1 MTQLSRQNWTRI
13 ARNVAKAQS
22 KIANDLLDVAEA
34 EGTGEVAGPQEVVD
48 AIEVIVDQLEEVQAA
63 IPAEAAGGEPVVE
76 APVGEVEAP
85 IEEVEAPV
93 EEEEEEEYVAKLK
106 SQVAALTHKVTAQER
121 ERLAQAYSELF
132 DDIKVAQV
140 KFDEVIRSPEPTS
153 TWQGKIAAIENYRNE
168 TKTNSSYAVAP
179 TTSGFLSR
187 SKIAKLNGG
196 GLEHLL
202 RWLLDSFP
210 LELSRERQ

>member
-1 MTQLSRQNWTRI
+1 MTKLSRQNWTRI

-34 EGTGEVAGPQEVVD
+34 EGNGEVAGPQEVVD

-63 IPAEAAGGEPVVE
+63 IPAEASGDELGVE
-76 APVGEVEAP
+76 APVEELGE
-85 IEEVEAPV
+85 EEVEAPV
-93 EEEEEEEYVAKLK
+93 EEVEAPVVEEEEEEEEYVAKLK
-106 SQVAALTHKVTAQER
+106 SQVAVLTRKVGAQER

-140 KFDEVIRSPEPTS
+140 KFDEVIRSSEPNRS
-153 TWQGKIAAIENYRNE
+153 WQGKIAAIENYRNE
-168 TKTNSSYAVAP
+168 TKSNPSYATAP

-187 SKIAKLNGG
+187 SKVAKLRGN
-196 GLEHLL
+196 GLEHL
-202 RWLLDSFP
+202 
-210 LELSRERQ
+210 

>member
-1 MTQLSRQNWTRI
+1 MTRLSRQNWTRI

-63 IPAEAAGGEPVVE
+63 IPAEASGDELGVE
-76 APVGEVEAP
+76 APVEELGGEVEAP
-85 IEEVEAPV
+85 VEEVEAPV

-106 SQVAALTHKVTAQER
+106 SQVAVLTRKVGAQER
-121 ERLAQAYSELF
+121 ERIAQSYSELF

-140 KFDEVIRSPEPTS
+140 KFDEVIRSSEPNGS
-153 TWQGKIAAIENYRNE
+153 WQGKIAAIENYRNE
-168 TKTNSSYAVAP
+168 VKSNPSYAVAP

-187 SKIAKLNGG
+187 SKVAKLRGN
-196 GLEHLL
+196 GLEHL
-202 RWLLDSFP
+202 
-210 LELSRERQ
+210 

>member
-1 MTQLSRQNWTRI
+1 MTKLSRQNWTRI

-34 EGTGEVAGPQEVVD
+34 EGNGEVAGPQEVVD

-63 IPAEAAGGEPVVE
+63 IPAEASADEAVVE
-76 APVGEVEAP
+76 APVEELGGEVEAP
-85 IEEVEAPV
+85 VEEVEAPV
-93 EEEEEEEYVAKLK
+93 VEEEEEEEEYVAKLK
-106 SQVAALTHKVTAQER
+106 SQVAVLTRKVGAQER

-140 KFDEVIRSPEPTS
+140 KFDEVIRSSEPNGS
-153 TWQGKIAAIENYRNE
+153 WQGKIAAIENYRNE
-168 TKTNSSYAVAP
+168 TKSNPSYAIAP

-187 SKIAKLNGG
+187 SKVAKLRGS
-196 GLEHLL
+196 GLEHL
-202 RWLLDSFP
+202 
-210 LELSRERQ
+210 

>member
-22 KIANDLLDVAEA
+22 KIANELLDVAEA

-63 IPAEAAGGEPVVE
+63 IPAEASGEELGVE
-76 APVGEVEAP
+76 APVE
-85 IEEVEAPV
+85 EAPV
-93 EEEEEEEYVAKLK
+93 EEVAAPVEEEEEEEEYVAKLK
-106 SQVAALTHKVTAQER
+106 SQVAALTHKVGAQER

-140 KFDEVIRSPEPTS
+140 KFDEVIRSSEPNGS
-153 TWQGKIAAIENYRNE
+153 WQGKIAAIENYRNE
-168 TKTNSSYAVAP
+168 TKNNSSYAVAP

-187 SKIAKLNGG
+187 SKVAKLKSG
-196 GLEHLL
+196 GLEHL
-202 RWLLDSFP
+202 
-210 LELSRERQ
+210 

>member
-1 MTQLSRQNWTRI
+1 MTKLSRQNWTRI

-34 EGTGEVAGPQEVVD
+34 EGNGEVAGPQEVVD
-48 AIEVIVDQLEEVQAA
+48 AIEVIVAKLEEVQAA
-63 IPAEAAGGEPVVE
+63 IPAEASADEAVVE
-76 APVGEVEAP
+76 APVEEVEAP

-106 SQVAALTHKVTAQER
+106 SQVAALTRKVGAQER
-121 ERLAQAYSELF
+121 ERMAQAYSELF

-140 KFDEVIRSPEPTS
+140 KFDEVIRSKEPIS
-153 TWQGKIAAIENYRNE
+153 SWQGKIAAIESYRNE
-168 TKTNSSYAVAP
+168 TKSNPSYAVAP

-187 SKIAKLNGG
+187 SKVAKLRGS
-196 GLEHLL
+196 GLEHL
-202 RWLLDSFP
+202 
-210 LELSRERQ
+210 